1 MAKYPDQKIL
11 AQSVKRRLTPAQADL
26 ARLQRS
32 DVQKFM
38 GLLQQ
43 EQATMYKKVTAVST
57 VATDLERLERN
68 IRSNLSNH
76 ALDMLGYASLK

>member
-1 MAKYPDQKIL
+1 
-11 AQSVKRRLTPAQADL
+11 
-26 ARLQRS
+26 
-32 DVQKFM
+32 
-38 GLLQQ
+38 
-43 EQATMYKKVTAVST
+43 MYKKVTAVST